1 MQNDMKEEMK
11 MKETLEGEEKLLG
24 VEEEVPLLVWMRT
37 PTSLAVL
44 RWRPVVERER
54 EKEIEDGKPLGR
66 LVFLLSLDLDFSTLG
81 A

>member
-24 VEEEVPLLVWMRT
+24 VEEEVPLLVWIRT

-44 RWRPVVERER
+44 RWRPVV
-54 EKEIEDGKPLGR
+54 
-66 LVFLLSLDLDFSTLG
+66 
-81 A
+81 